1 MWLLGTSISQN
12 YLKLLVFE
20 FNISSFSGI
29 KMIQLDNLKPFNNI

>member
-29 KMIQLDNLKPFNNI
+29 KMIQLDNLKPCNNK